1 MGYIKFSSLPNGPI
15 GHDIRSQYYLLSH
28 KMSKQSKTY
37 SKLIDEESE
46 QAANDADPDA
56 EKESFIE
63 IDYDGLNQEDI
74 ESMEMPENE
83 AAEEIQ
89 TEFSELTL
97 EELEQ

>member
-1 MGYIKFSSLPNGPI
+1 MV
-15 GHDIRSQYYLLSH
+15 IRV
-28 KMSKQSKTY
+28 K
-37 SKLIDEESE
+37 
-46 QAANDADPDA
+46 
-56 EKESFIE
+56 KESFVE
-63 IDYDGLNQEDI
+63 IAYDGLNQEDI